1 VPGPR
6 VVICFLASSLFL
18 NRTPFGDIL
27 VDLEFLIIMRHQ
39 RKSLLY
45 IRKEVNPH
53 LVYFGLRLVLPRP
66 WNICLDLEL
75 HKVYRSYKKRR

>member
-1 VPGPR
+1 MPGPS

-18 NRTPFGDIL
+18 NLTPLGDIL

-39 RKSLLY
+39 RKSLLD

-53 LVYFGLRLVLPRP
+53 LVYVGLRLVLPRP
-66 WNICLDLEL
+66 WYISLDLEL

>member
-1 VPGPR
+1 MPGPR

-18 NRTPFGDIL
+18 NLTPLGDIL
-27 VDLEFLIIMRHQ
+27 VDLEFLKIMRHQ

-45 IRKEVNPH
+45 IRKKVNTH
-53 LVYFGLRLVLPRP
+53 LVYVGLRLVLPRP

-75 HKVYRSYKKRR
+75 DKVYR